1 MTVKKLPRRILEA
14 RRKRP
19 KFVRQESW
27 RYIRLKEVWRRPKG
41 IDSRMRLQKSGAPP
55 LVKIGYRSPKIFRN
69 ILPTG
74 YREVIVHNPNDLKK
88 IKPETEAARI
98 ASGVGLKK
106 RIAIYEAAKEAGI
119 RVLNPPRTL
128 AASGGESD

>member
-1 MTVKKLPRRILEA
+1 LTAGRIPRRVLLV

-19 KFVRQESW
+19 RFVRQESW

-55 LVKIGYRSPKIFRN
+55 LVKVGYRTPKEFRH
-69 ILPTG
+69 IHPSG
-74 YREVIVHNPNDLKK
+74 YREILVHNLDDLRK

-98 ASGVGLKK
+98 ASGVGLRK

-119 RVLNPPRTL
+119 RVLNPPKAV
-128 AASGGESD
+128 AAGGGEGG